1 MASTEAIDVLS
12 IDADHCEAVW
22 PLSIEAGWN
31 QNLADWRF
39 MLGAGHGFG
48 CTGRDGQWQA
58 SALVLPLGQRLAWIS
73 MVLVARERRRGG
85 LGTGLLRRCID
96 EVRSAG
102 AVAGLDA
109 TEQGRP
115 IYLPLGFHDLYQ
127 ISRWHFD
134 RVLDTAIPA
143 PAGVKLRLVGPAD
156 LPRLALYDRPLTG
169 MERPAILA
177 HLALRQPGRAWIA
190 EDAAGRILGF
200 VLGREG
206 RMATSLG
213 PVVADSEAIAL
224 ALIARAA
231 ASAPGPFIID
241 VPQAHRAVR
250 AWLEAQGAT
259 TPRGY
264 MRMTLGEAKGLDDPT
279 HLFALAGPELG

>member
-1 MASTEAIDVLS
+1 MAITDAIDVIS
-12 IDADHCEAVW
+12 IDADQCEAVW
-22 PLSIEAGWN
+22 PLSVEAGWN
-31 QNLADWRF
+31 QNVADWRF
-39 MLGAGHGFG
+39 MLGAGRGLG
-48 CTGRDGQWQA
+48 CTGPDGTWQA
-58 SALVLPLGQRLAWIS
+58 SALILPLGQRLAWIS
-73 MVLVARERRRGG
+73 MVLVTRERRRGG
-85 LGTGLLRRCID
+85 LGTELLKRCID

-115 IYLPLGFHDLYQ
+115 IYLPLGFRDLYR

-134 RVLDTAIPA
+134 HVKDAAVPP
-143 PAGVKLRLVGPAD
+143 PAGIKLRPVGPAD
-156 LPRLALYDRPLTG
+156 LPKLALYDRPLTG

-177 HLALRQPGRAWIA
+177 HLALRQPHRAWIA
-190 EDAAGRILGF
+190 EDGGGKIAGF

-224 ALIARAA
+224 ALIAKAA
-231 ASAPGPFIID
+231 ASAAGPFIID
-241 VPQAHRAVR
+241 VPLAHRAVQS
-250 AWLEAQGAT
+250 WLETQGAT

-264 MRMTLGEAKGLDDPT
+264 MRMTQGEAKGLDDPT